1 MSLPLLWYNV
11 MMSKVSDKSVLR
23 ERALSLLKT
32 NPLVSLKYK
41 KKWEVLIEHMEEIQL
56 QALVDVL
63 ENSMSGF
70 KEVVSENFENDGDGE
85 LFEKFGEFEKKS
97 MKKVKEGVRNRDEE
111 AAEAVLDENL
121 KKI

>member
-1 MSLPLLWYNV
+1 